1 MDKQK
6 YRKYYREYSDRV
18 ITTKIILAVASNAD
32 NIIAAAFISSV
43 VLASLALLM
52 PLVIFII
59 ALSVMFSSGLG
70 SYVGF
75 LLGKDKTKEAND
87 LASFVIIVISII
99 SIAVAL
105 FVFLNAGF
113 IANKLGANEQYHT
126 EATKYLRILGISFF
140 PQIIAIILDKLIMND
155 GSPKYTFHVN
165 IITMI
170 INFSLN
176 LLFVVVF
183 KMNVEGLA
191 IATLISQ
198 IYHLI
203 GNIYYFI
210 YKSKNIRFIIPSK
223 HFRELKNII
232 YNGSSDFLSVFTDA
246 IMVYVVNTAIIKFLP
261 QHYLEAFATAIIFTP
276 FITKVYVGSQIG
288 LQPITSRLFGK
299 DYYSELKDIFIYSLK
314 RSLAYAIIIYI
325 ILIPVT
331 WMLLPYLLDEA
342 SLVPVAFWI
351 FIGVGIAY
359 ITSCISIQSILF
371 FTAIN
376 RPIESLVIAVIRTL
390 VLIPVFTYTMIYLF
404 KANGIAIGFLIPE
417 VIITVIFI
425 YYFKNIDLAKYK
437 VLQSYS

>member
-6 YRKYYREYSDRV
+6 YRKFYREYSDRV

-32 NIIAAAFISSV
+32 NIIAAGFISSL

-52 PLVIFII
+52 PLVIFVI

-70 SYVGF
+70 SYVGL
-75 LLGKDKTKEAND
+75 LLGRDKIEEANN
-87 LASFVIIVISII
+87 LASFVVVVITILSVVI
-99 SIAVAL
+99 AL

-113 IANKLGANEQYHT
+113 IANKLGANGQYHT
-126 EATKYLRILGISFF
+126 EATKYLRILGISFL

-198 IYHLI
+198 IYHMI
-203 GNIYYFI
+203 GNIYYFAF
-210 YKSKNIRFIIPSK
+210 KSKSIRFILPSY
-223 HFRELKNII
+223 HFSKLKDII

-261 QHYLEAFATAIIFTP
+261 QNYLEAFATAIIFTP

-288 LQPITSRLFGK
+288 LQPITSRLFGQ
-299 DYYSELKDIFIYSLK
+299 DYYSELKDIFLYSIK
-314 RSLAYAIIIYI
+314 RSLVYAVIIYI
-325 ILIPVT
+325 ILIPIT
-331 WMLLPYLLDEA
+331 WLLLPYLLDEA
-342 SLVPVAFWI
+342 SLVPIAFLI
-351 FIGVGIAY
+351 FIGVGSAY

-376 RPIESLVIAVIRTL
+376 RPIESLAIAVIRTL
-390 VLIPVFTYTMIYLF
+390 VLIPVSTFTMIYLF
-404 KANGIAIGFLIPE
+404 KVNGIAIGFLIPE
-417 VIITVIFI
+417 VIITIIFI
-425 YYFKNIDLAKYK
+425 YYFRNIDFAKYK
-437 VLQSYS
+437 AVESYS